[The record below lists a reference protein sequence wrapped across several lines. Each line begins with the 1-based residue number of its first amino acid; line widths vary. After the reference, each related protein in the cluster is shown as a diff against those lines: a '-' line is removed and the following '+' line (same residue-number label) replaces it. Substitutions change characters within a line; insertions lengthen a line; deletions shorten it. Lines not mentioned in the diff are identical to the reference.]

1 MNKKTIWILLIFMS
15 MVMAGLILLQASWI
29 KSSINIR
36 EQHFD
41 ELVNNVLADLAFDI
55 ERQETAANIMGELN
69 LSDPNVYDSTL
80 LPIDLQ
86 HNIYISNDN
95 PNGEF
100 KANISVFKNDT
111 LILQQQFSDS
121 SNLEN
126 ISDVNS
132 TNSKLLSQRQKM
144 VNTILDKLFNFNPRI
159 EERVNPQELENYL
172 RTVFNE
178 RGIKLPF
185 EYSITKWNTVPVFQ
199 SDKFDM
205 DEKNEIY
212 KVRLFQNDYY
222 SERNYLYLYFPKKQN
237 FLIRSLGFM
246 SFSTLFLTILLVFS
260 FGFTVYIIF
269 KQKRLSE
276 IRNDFISNMTHELKT
291 PISTISLASQMLGDK
306 SIPVE
311 AKNINYLSNMITEES
326 KKLGFHVEKVL
337 QLAVFE
343 KGNLELK
350 FKETDIHDIIS
361 NVIKT
366 FGIQIKNKNG
376 RIIPALQADYHILEI
391 DQVHFTNV
399 ISNLID
405 NAIKYTNQDPEIYV
419 ETQNEN
425 NFLTITVKDNGIG
438 ISKPDI
444 KKIFEKFYR
453 VSTGNIHTVKGFGL
467 GLSYVK
473 KIVEEH
479 KGFIKVDSELY
490 EGTTFKI
497 FLPLIK

>member
-311 AKNINYLSNMITEES
+311 AKNIYYLSNMITEES